1 MYGRKAWA
9 VVAYTYDAD
18 IHCPHCASDR
28 FAGRLAAWESGET
41 DVAPTDSEGNPVNVV
56 FSSDYDG
63 TYHCGTCHDP
73 ID

>member
-18 IHCPHCASDR
+18 IHCVDCTLNR
-28 FAGRLAAWESGET
+28 FPQLRSIVNDYA
-41 DVAPTDSEGNPVNVV
+41 TDSEGNDVNVV
-56 FSSDYDG
+56 FSSDYEGGD
-63 TYHCGTCHDP
+63 HCGTCHES